1 MNMTELRRKIVE
13 VEKRIRHGNGN
24 LAELNLELKGLN
36 SQLAEAERAA
46 FDAWSADAS
55 RKATK

>member
-1 MNMTELRRKIVE
+1 MDMNALRRRIVE
-13 VEKRIRHGNGN
+13 VEKKIRHGNGN

-46 FDAWSADAS
+46 FDAWSADAK
-55 RKATK
+55 KAR